1 MNRFIL
7 VLCACLILWAL
18 MAGPEN
24 FAERY
29 FACGII
35 QGCDGPRSSIAY
47 LLEPL
52 LGYDFGIT
60 VAHMLDITPFVL
72 TVGLLVIAW
81 ITKRHEGESEDT
93 EEALTA
99 LNRCDGCKTTFRNF
113 DYLIKV
119 DGKGFLC
126 EKCRLARLVP
136 ISTLAFPS
144 HKGSFVHPN
153 QLDETE
159 RRKEP
164 SYFSRFL
171 NRGRYLKL
179 NRMRSRKL
187 FSGKPASSLDEAS
200 TPSVNH
206 GRARGYNVL
215 SACFVKG
222 TIVPGGSAVE
232 PKIISS
238 LSWRRRLLPPSSACD
253 RGLGGKASRPLRVG
267 RHGG

>member
-1 MNRFIL
+1 MGKCTVCGAEAGVGFSVCDSCAKNSALATGSPGFAGGTAPSVKNTAPSVKKMNRFIL

-126 EKCRLARLVP
+126 EKCRSAP
-136 ISTLAFPS
+136 
-144 HKGSFVHPN
+144 
-153 QLDETE
+153 ETPQPE
-159 RRKEP
+159 
-164 SYFSRFL
+164 
-171 NRGRYLKL
+171 G
-179 NRMRSRKL
+179 
-187 FSGKPASSLDEAS
+187 
-200 TPSVNH
+200 
-206 GRARGYNVL
+206 
-215 SACFVKG
+215 
-222 TIVPGGSAVE
+222 
-232 PKIISS
+232 
-238 LSWRRRLLPPSSACD
+238 
-253 RGLGGKASRPLRVG
+253 
-267 RHGG
+267 